1 MLHAQ
6 GSFLFFQFLIKC
18 LVHSIDLSF
27 FLYLFIFES
36 LLSKVIFSLSY
47 YFENK
52 ALIFESLLFK
62 VILSL
67 SYNFENKPVL
77 VCRVEKMWYFTFRVR
92 PEPALIRQLNDSPA
106 NRYSF
111 VCNALLNIS
120 NTQNL
125 DKLNEVS
132 ILCAELTASCTT
144 LGSEWLGVLK
154 ALCCSSNHNCGFID
168 VLTQVDVS
176 YIKNMQYIFWIFN
189 IKKCS
194 LLTTLY

>member
-1 MLHAQ
+1 MRV
-6 GSFLFFQFLIKC
+6 SVYCRLFNVVKHISNPSDCSSSERCILAY
-18 LVHSIDLSF
+18 LYDLF
-27 FLYLFIFES
+27 ACCYYVKAKFGDTFAPIC
-36 LLSKVIFSLSY
+36 SKVKSVLYAPIQPSASNLLWQPGIMQDLI
-47 YFENK
+47 ENPK
-52 ALIFESLLFK
+52 
-62 VILSL
+62 
-67 SYNFENKPVL
+67 
-77 VCRVEKMWYFTFRVR
+77 VR